1 MADHDAAVSL
11 LFYPILAA
19 LITAITIAV
28 MLRWGAAGPL
38 DLPNQRSLHATP
50 VPRSGGVG
58 IMAGVMVGCVAQAP
72 APAFTFI
79 AGLLLLTLVSWWDD
93 RRALPVAVRF
103 ACHFVAAGLVVA
115 AVVPHLAVWE
125 LLLALLFIVWMTNLY
140 NFMDGANGLAGGM
153 AVFGF
158 GAYAVA
164 AGMAG
169 AAGMA
174 DAMPLAVWAACIAAA
189 AAGFLLFNFDPARI
203 FMGDV
208 GSIPLGFLAASL
220 GLVGIQREVWP
231 LWFPVLVFAPFIV
244 DATMTLL
251 RRAWRREKIWRA
263 HREHY
268 YQRLVCSGWS
278 HRKLAL
284 HEYALMAVISA
295 SACWML
301 GWPPVAQAAGLAVW
315 ILVLGGLMR
324 KIDGL
329 AIKAAKSAPGI
340 E

>member
-1 MADHDAAVSL
+1 MSL
-11 LFYPILAA
+11 LFYPILSA
-19 LITAITIAV
+19 LVTSLTIAL

-58 IMAGVMVGCVAQAP
+58 VMAGVMVGFVAVT
-72 APAFTFI
+72 PAFTFV

-93 RRALPVAVRF
+93 RRSLPVAVRF

-115 AVVPHLAVWE
+115 TVVPDVAVWY
-125 LLLALLFIVWMTNLY
+125 LVLALFFIVWMTNLY

-153 AVFGF
+153 ALFGF

-169 AAGMA
+169 A
-174 DAMPLAVWAACIAAA
+174 MPLAIWSACIAAA

-220 GLVGIQREVWP
+220 GLLGIQREVWP

-244 DATMTLL
+244 DATVTLL
-251 RRAWRREKIWRA
+251 RRAWCREKIWQA

-284 HEYALMAVISA
+284 HEYALMAGISL
-295 SACWML
+295 SGCWML
-301 GWPPVAQAAGLAVW
+301 TWPPEAQAAGLAIW
-315 ILVLGGLMR
+315 LLVLGGLMQ
-324 KIDGL
+324 KIDALGRNNVL
-329 AIKAAKSAPGI
+329 S
-340 E
+340 

>member
-1 MADHDAAVSL
+1 MSL
-11 LFYPILAA
+11 LFYPILAV
-19 LITAITIAV
+19 LITAITIAL
-28 MLRWGAAGPL
+28 MLRWDAAGPL

-58 IMAGVMVGCVAQAP
+58 IMAGVMVGFVAM
-72 APAFTFI
+72 APAFSFV

-93 RRALPVAVRF
+93 RRSLPAAVRF

-115 AVVPHLAVWE
+115 AVFPDVTIWN

-158 GAYAVA
+158 GAYAMA
-164 AGMAG
+164 AGLSGEMN
-169 AAGMA
+169 
-174 DAMPLAVWAACIAAA
+174 LAVWAACIAAA

-244 DATMTLL
+244 DATVTLL
-251 RRAWRREKIWRA
+251 RRAWRREKIWQA

-284 HEYALMAVISA
+284 HEYALMVVISA

-315 ILVLGGLMR
+315 LLVLGGLMR

-329 AIKAAKSAPGI
+329 AIKVAKSAPGI

>member
-1 MADHDAAVSL
+1 MSL
-11 LFYPILAA
+11 LFYPILAV
-19 LITAITIAV
+19 LITAITIAL

-58 IMAGVMVGCVAQAP
+58 IMAGVMVGFVAM
-72 APAFTFI
+72 APAFSFV

-93 RRALPVAVRF
+93 RRSLPAAVRF

-115 AVVPHLAVWE
+115 AVFPDVTIWN

-164 AGMAG
+164 AGLSGEMN
-169 AAGMA
+169 
-174 DAMPLAVWAACIAAA
+174 LAVWAACIAAA

-244 DATMTLL
+244 DATVTLL
-251 RRAWRREKIWRA
+251 RRAWRREKIWQA

-284 HEYALMAVISA
+284 HEYALMVVISA

-315 ILVLGGLMR
+315 LLVLGGLMR

-329 AIKAAKSAPGI
+329 AIKVAKSAPGI

>member
-1 MADHDAAVSL
+1 MSL
-11 LFYPILAA
+11 LFYPILAV
-19 LITAITIAV
+19 LITAITIAL

-58 IMAGVMVGCVAQAP
+58 IMAGVMVGFVAE
-72 APAFTFI
+72 APAFSFV

-93 RRALPVAVRF
+93 RRSLPVAVRF

-115 AVVPHLAVWE
+115 AVFPDVTIWN

-164 AGMAG
+164 AGLSGEMN
-169 AAGMA
+169 
-174 DAMPLAVWAACIAAA
+174 LAVWAACIAAS

-244 DATMTLL
+244 DATVTLL
-251 RRAWRREKIWRA
+251 RRAWRREKIWQA

-284 HEYALMAVISA
+284 HEYALMVVISA

-315 ILVLGGLMR
+315 LLVLGGLMR

-329 AIKAAKSAPGI
+329 AIKVAKSAPGI

>member
-58 IMAGVMVGCVAQAP
+58 IMAGVMVGFVAE

-93 RRALPVAVRF
+93 RRSLPVAVRF

-115 AVVPHLAVWE
+115 AVVPHLALWE

-158 GAYAVA
+158 GGYAVA
-164 AGMAG
+164 AGLSGEMN
-169 AAGMA
+169 
-174 DAMPLAVWAACIAAA
+174 LAVWAACIAAA

-208 GSIPLGFLAASL
+208 GSIPLGFLATSL
-220 GLVGIQREVWP
+220 GLVGVQREVWP

-244 DATMTLL
+244 DATVTLL
-251 RRAWRREKIWRA
+251 RRAWRREKIWQA

-268 YQRLVCSGWS
+268 YQRLVRSGWS

-284 HEYALMAVISA
+284 HEYALMVAISA
-295 SACWML
+295 SGCLML
-301 GWPPVAQAAGLAVW
+301 TWPPEAQAAGLAVW
-315 ILVLGGLMR
+315 LLVLGGLMR
-324 KIDGL
+324 KIDALGRNDAL
-329 AIKAAKSAPGI
+329 P
-340 E
+340 